1 MTIVGG
7 LGNSKPKTEASPL
20 PRQTIDRYRDKTEG
34 SVGSILDQRRNTLY
48 NPRTMIDDP
57 LNFEDLYLN
66 DNNNT
71 KQVQIE
77 ETKDGLFPEMA
88 RSRYEHADHQLEM
101 SSNSSGRDSDDSINS
116 DEVRKNLGV
125 KKK

>member
-1 MTIVGG
+1 
-7 LGNSKPKTEASPL
+7 
-20 PRQTIDRYRDKTEG
+20 
-34 SVGSILDQRRNTLY
+34 
-48 NPRTMIDDP
+48 MIDDP

-116 DEVRKNLGV
+116 DEVRRNLGV